1 MLTEKQIVVNKETFI
16 NLINS
21 IKREFDKEKLLNW
34 LESSDF
40 FRAPASTK
48 YHLNCDGGLCQHSLN
63 VYYSLEALCNTFATI
78 PDKDNNYVC
87 RYSKDSILICGL
99 LHDISK
105 ANFYEKYNKNV
116 KNETTGQWEKVASYK
131 IRENENRF
139 LYGNHEENS
148 EFMVRSF
155 IPLEVEESVA
165 ILHHMGETTRDSSQ
179 PDLSAI
185 YTKYNL
191 AALLH
196 AADYLSTFCLENE
209 ITD

>member
-185 YTKYNL
+185 YTTYNL

>member
-99 LHDISK
+99 LHDISN
-105 ANFYEKYNKNV
+105 ANFSEKY
-116 KNETTGQWEKVASYK
+116 NETTGQWEKVASYK